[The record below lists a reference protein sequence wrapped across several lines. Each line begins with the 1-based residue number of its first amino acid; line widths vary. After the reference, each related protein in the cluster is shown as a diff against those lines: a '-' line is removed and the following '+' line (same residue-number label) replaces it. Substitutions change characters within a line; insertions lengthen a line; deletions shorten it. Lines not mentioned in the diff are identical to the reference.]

1 MQEINGGDCKQV
13 TAFVYIIL
21 SVIIIKSGVLFVK
34 CSIGVDLLLEY
45 IIKMSVWSLFH
56 AH

>member
-21 SVIIIKSGVLFVK
+21 SVIIIKSGVLYVK

-45 IIKMSVWSLFH
+45 IIKIN
-56 AH
+56 